1 MKRFFSN
8 RQRQI
13 LFWVAGGKCQVC
25 GQKLKHD
32 FHADH
37 MWPFSKGGK
46 TITRNGQALCPKCNT
61 SKGNKEMNTKDKES
75 RDRIKRIREI
85 MSKKKF
91 KVRKNALWKEPKTD
105 EKGRYKHE
113 YSR

>member
-1 MKRFFSN
+1 
-8 RQRQI
+8 
-13 LFWVAGGKCQVC
+13 
-25 GQKLKHD
+25 
-32 FHADH
+32 
-37 MWPFSKGGK
+37 
-46 TITRNGQALCPKCNT
+46 
-61 SKGNKEMNTKDKES
+61 MNTKDKES

>member
-1 MKRFFSN
+1 
-8 RQRQI
+8 
-13 LFWVAGGKCQVC
+13 
-25 GQKLKHD
+25 
-32 FHADH
+32 
-37 MWPFSKGGK
+37 
-46 TITRNGQALCPKCNT
+46 
-61 SKGNKEMNTKDKES
+61 MNTKDKES

-91 KVRKNALWKEPKTD
+91 KVRKNALWKEPETRGKNFD